1 MAPDSLKQLTDP
13 AVTRLMK
20 RMAGSDDDTA
30 TVAQARAGDADAFR
44 RLVERHS
51 RNVFRLAYRMTRN
64 EHDAEDVVQEAFLK
78 AYRSLDRFEERA
90 HFGSWIYR
98 IAANCAYDSLRARE
112 RRQESADPVVIDDT
126 SNGPASELPS
136 HAPAA
141 DRLVF
146 GGEVRR
152 RVELAMLRMSA
163 LEKSAFALR
172 HFEGMSIEEIG
183 RALDLDASA
192 AKQSAFRAVRK
203 VREALG
209 RDPGL
214 RPTP

>member
-1 MAPDSLKQLTDP
+1 
-13 AVTRLMK
+13 MK
-20 RMAGSDDDTA
+20 RMAGSDDDTE

-51 RNVFRLAYRMTRN
+51 RSVFRLAYRMTRN

-78 AYRSLDRFEERA
+78 AYRNLDRFEERA

-112 RRQESADPVVIDDT
+112 RRQESDPKGTDDA
-126 SNGPASELPS
+126 SNGPATELPS
-136 HAPAA
+136 GAPAA

-163 LEKSAFALR
+163 LEKSAFSLR
-172 HFEGMSIEEIG
+172 HFEGMSIEEIA

-192 AKQSAFRAVRK
+192 AKQSVFRAVRK

>member
-1 MAPDSLKQLTDP
+1 
-13 AVTRLMK
+13 MK
-20 RMAGSDDDTA
+20 RMAGSDDTE
-30 TVAQARAGDADAFR
+30 TVAQARAGDDDAFR

-51 RNVFRLAYRMTRN
+51 RSVFRLAFRMTRN

-112 RRQESADPVVIDDT
+112 RRQESADPMVVNDA
-126 SNGPASELPS
+126 SNGPATELPS
-136 HAPAA
+136 GEPAP

-152 RVELAMLRMSA
+152 RVSLAMLRMSA
-163 LEKSAFALR
+163 LEKSAFTLR

-192 AKQSAFRAVRK
+192 AKQSVFRAVRK

-214 RPTP
+214 RPTT

>member
-1 MAPDSLKQLTDP
+1 ME
-13 AVTRLMK
+13 
-20 RMAGSDDDTA
+20 RMDGRDDDTEA
-30 TVAQARAGDADAFR
+30 VAQARTGDADAFR

-51 RNVFRLAYRMTRN
+51 VHVFRLAYRMTKN

-90 HFGSWIYR
+90 HFGSWLYR
-98 IAANCAYDSLRARE
+98 IAANCAYDSLRARQRRHE
-112 RRQESADPVVIDDT
+112 RPEPAAADGSD
-126 SNGPASELPS
+126 GPAMETASE
-136 HAPAA
+136 APAP

-152 RVELAMLRMSA
+152 RVALAMNRLSA
-163 LEKSAFALR
+163 LERSAFTLR
-172 HFEGMSIEEIG
+172 HFEGMSIDEISH
-183 RALDLDASA
+183 ALAVDGSA
-192 AKQSAFRAVRK
+192 AKQSIFRAVRK

>member
-1 MAPDSLKQLTDP
+1 
-13 AVTRLMK
+13 MK
-20 RMAGSDDDTA
+20 RMAGSDDDTE

-78 AYRSLDRFEERA
+78 AYRGLDRFEERA

-98 IAANCAYDSLRARE
+98 IAANCAYDSLRSRE
-112 RRQESADPVVIDDT
+112 RRQESTDPVAIDDT
-126 SNGPASELPS
+126 SNGPAPELPS
-136 HAPAA
+136 GAPGA

-152 RVELAMLRMSA
+152 RVELAMLRMST
-163 LEKSAFALR
+163 LEKSAFTLR
-172 HFEGMSIEEIG
+172 HFEGMCIEEVSRVLECQPG
-183 RALDLDASA
+183 A
-192 AKQSAFRAVRK
+192 AKHSVFRAVKKLRA
-203 VREALG
+203 ALA
-209 RDPGL
+209 PL
-214 RPTP
+214 RSQES

>member
-1 MAPDSLKQLTDP
+1 
-13 AVTRLMK
+13 MK
-20 RMAGSDDDTA
+20 RMAGSDDDTE
-30 TVAQARAGDADAFR
+30 TVAQARAGDGDAFR

-64 EHDAEDVVQEAFLK
+64 EHDAEDVVQEAFLR
-78 AYRSLDRFEERA
+78 AYRNLDRFEERA

-98 IAANCAYDSLRARE
+98 IATNCAYDNLRSRE
-112 RRQESADPVVIDDT
+112 RRHENADPLAIDDVR
-126 SNGPASELPS
+126 NGPATELSSE
-136 HAPAA
+136 APAP

-152 RVELAMLRMSA
+152 RVALAMRRMSS
-163 LEKSAFALR
+163 LEKSAFTLR
-172 HFEGMSIEEIG
+172 HFEEIG

-192 AKQSAFRAVRK
+192 AKQSVFRAVRK
-203 VREALG
+203 LRDALG

-214 RPTP
+214 RPTT

>member
-1 MAPDSLKQLTDP
+1 
-13 AVTRLMK
+13 MK
-20 RMAGSDDDTA
+20 RMAGSDDDTE

-78 AYRSLDRFEERA
+78 AYRSLDRFEERS

-112 RRQESADPVVIDDT
+112 RRQESADSVAIEDA
-126 SNGPASELPS
+126 SNGPAELPS
-136 HAPAA
+136 GAPAA

-152 RVELAMLRMSA
+152 RLELAMLRMSA
-163 LEKSAFALR
+163 LEKSAFSLR

-192 AKQSAFRAVRK
+192 AKQSVFRAVRK
-203 VREALG
+203 VRQALG

-214 RPTP
+214 RPTT

>member
-1 MAPDSLKQLTDP
+1 
-13 AVTRLMK
+13 MK
-20 RMAGSDDDTA
+20 RMAGSDDDTEA
-30 TVAQARAGDADAFR
+30 VGQARAGDADAFR

-51 RNVFRLAYRMTRN
+51 HNVFRLAYRMTRN

-90 HFGSWIYR
+90 NFGSWIYR

-112 RRQESADPVVIDDT
+112 RRQESADPVAIDDAG
-126 SNGPASELPS
+126 NGPAFELRS
-136 HAPAA
+136 DEPAA

-146 GGEVRR
+146 GTEVRR
-152 RVELAMLRMSA
+152 RVALAMKRMSA
-163 LEKSAFALR
+163 IEKSAFALR

-192 AKQSAFRAVRK
+192 AKQSVFRAVRK
-203 VREALG
+203 VRDALG

-214 RPTP
+214 RPTT

>member
-1 MAPDSLKQLTDP
+1 ME
-13 AVTRLMK
+13 
-20 RMAGSDDDTA
+20 RMAGSDDDTE

-51 RNVFRLAYRMTRN
+51 RDVFRLAYRMTRN
-64 EHDAEDVVQEAFLK
+64 EHDAEDVVQEAFLR
-78 AYRSLDRFEERA
+78 AYRNLDRFEERA
-90 HFGSWIYR
+90 HFGSWVYR

-112 RRQESADPVVIDDT
+112 RRQESAAPVTIDETGD
-126 SNGPASELPS
+126 GPVAEPPS
-136 HAPAA
+136 DEPAP

-152 RVELAMLRMSA
+152 RVALAMRRMSA
-163 LEKSAFALR
+163 LEKSAFTLR

-192 AKQSAFRAVRK
+192 AKQSVFRAVRK
-203 VREALG
+203 LRNALG
-209 RDPGL
+209 RDAGL
-214 RPTP
+214 RPTT

>member
-1 MAPDSLKQLTDP
+1 
-13 AVTRLMK
+13 MK
-20 RMAGSDDDTA
+20 RMAGSDDDTE
-30 TVAQARAGDADAFR
+30 T
-44 RLVERHS
+44 
-51 RNVFRLAYRMTRN
+51 
-64 EHDAEDVVQEAFLK
+64 EA
-78 AYRSLDRFEERA
+78 RA

-112 RRQESADPVVIDDT
+112 RRQESADSVPIDDA
-126 SNGPASELPS
+126 SNGPALEVPS
-136 HAPAA
+136 GAPAA

-183 RALDLDASA
+183 R
-192 AKQSAFRAVRK
+192 
-203 VREALG
+203 
-209 RDPGL
+209 
-214 RPTP
+214 

>member
-1 MAPDSLKQLTDP
+1 
-13 AVTRLMK
+13 MK
-20 RMAGSDDDTA
+20 RMVGSDDDTE

-51 RNVFRLAYRMTRN
+51 RSVFRLAYRMTRN
-64 EHDAEDVVQEAFLK
+64 EHDAEDVVQEAFLR
-78 AYRSLDRFEERA
+78 AYRNLDRFEERA

-112 RRQESADPVVIDDT
+112 RRQESADPVTIDDA
-126 SNGPASELPS
+126 SNGPARELPS
-136 HAPAA
+136 GEPTP

-152 RVELAMLRMSA
+152 RVALAMRRMSA
-163 LEKSAFALR
+163 IEKSAFTLR

-192 AKQSAFRAVRK
+192 AKQSVFRAVRK

-214 RPTP
+214 RQTT

>member
-1 MAPDSLKQLTDP
+1 
-13 AVTRLMK
+13 MK

-30 TVAQARAGDADAFR
+30 TVARARAGDADAFR

-51 RNVFRLAYRMTRN
+51 RDVFRLAFRMTRN
-64 EHDAEDVVQEAFLK
+64 EHDAEDVVQEAFLR
-78 AYRSLDRFEERA
+78 AYRSLERFEERA

-112 RRQESADPVVIDDT
+112 RRQQLAEPVVREDGSD
-126 SNGPASELPS
+126 GPAAEMPS
-136 HAPAA
+136 DDPAP

-146 GGEVRR
+146 GGEVRTR
-152 RVELAMLRMSA
+152 LTQAMKRMSV
-163 LEKSAFALR
+163 LERSAFTLR
-172 HFEGMSIEEIG
+172 HFEGMSIDEIG

-192 AKQSAFRAVRK
+192 AKQSVFRAVKK

-209 RDPGL
+209 RDPSL
-214 RPTP
+214 RPVT

>member
-1 MAPDSLKQLTDP
+1 
-13 AVTRLMK
+13 MK
-20 RMAGSDDDTA
+20 RMAGSDDDA
-30 TVAQARAGDADAFR
+30 ETVAHARAGDADAFR

-64 EHDAEDVVQEAFLK
+64 EHDAEDVVQEAFLR
-78 AYRSLDRFEERA
+78 AYRNLDRFEERS

-98 IAANCAYDSLRARE
+98 IAANCAYDNLRARE
-112 RRQESADPVVIDDT
+112 RRQENADPVAIDDT
-126 SNGPASELPS
+126 SNGPAAQLPS
-136 HAPAA
+136 EAPAP

-146 GGEVRR
+146 GGEIRR
-152 RVELAMLRMSA
+152 RVALAMRRMSA
-163 LEKSAFALR
+163 LEKSAFTLR

-192 AKQSAFRAVRK
+192 AKQSIFRAVRK
-203 VREALG
+203 VRDALG

>member
-1 MAPDSLKQLTDP
+1 ME
-13 AVTRLMK
+13 
-20 RMAGSDDDTA
+20 RMAGSDDDTE

-51 RNVFRLAYRMTRN
+51 RDVFRLAYRMTRN
-64 EHDAEDVVQEAFLK
+64 EHDAEDVVQEAFLR
-78 AYRSLDRFEERA
+78 AYRNLDRFEQRSN
-90 HFGSWIYR
+90 FGSWIYR
-98 IAANCAYDSLRARE
+98 IAANCAYDSLRARD
-112 RRQESADPVVIDDT
+112 RRQENALRETSDDT
-126 SNGPASELPS
+126 SDGPAPELPS
-136 HAPAA
+136 EAPTP

-152 RVELAMLRMSA
+152 RVQLAMRRMSA
-163 LEKSAFALR
+163 LEKSAFTLR

-192 AKQSAFRAVRK
+192 AKQSVFRAVRK

-214 RPTP
+214 RPTT

>member
-1 MAPDSLKQLTDP
+1 
-13 AVTRLMK
+13 MK
-20 RMAGSDDDTA
+20 RMAGSDDDTE

-112 RRQESADPVVIDDT
+112 RRQESADSVPIDDA
-126 SNGPASELPS
+126 SNGPALEVPS
-136 HAPAA
+136 GAPAA

-192 AKQSAFRAVRK
+192 AKQSVFRAVRK

-214 RPTP
+214 RPTT

>member
-1 MAPDSLKQLTDP
+1 
-13 AVTRLMK
+13 MK
-20 RMAGSDDDTA
+20 RMAGSDDDTE

-78 AYRSLDRFEERA
+78 AYRSLDRFEERS

-112 RRQESADPVVIDDT
+112 RRQESADSVTIDDA
-126 SNGPASELPS
+126 SNGPAELPS
-136 HAPAA
+136 GAPAA

-152 RVELAMLRMSA
+152 RLELAMLRMSA
-163 LEKSAFALR
+163 LEKSAFSLR

-192 AKQSAFRAVRK
+192 AKQSVFRAVRK
-203 VREALG
+203 VRQALG

-214 RPTP
+214 RPTT

>member
-1 MAPDSLKQLTDP
+1 ME
-13 AVTRLMK
+13 
-20 RMAGSDDDTA
+20 RMAGSDDDTE
-30 TVAQARAGDADAFR
+30 TVARARAGDADAFR

-51 RNVFRLAYRMTRN
+51 RDVFRLAYRMTRN
-64 EHDAEDVVQEAFLK
+64 EHDAEDVVQEAFLR
-78 AYRSLDRFEERA
+78 AYRNLDRFEQRSN
-90 HFGSWIYR
+90 FGSWIYR
-98 IAANCAYDSLRARE
+98 IAANCAYDSLRARD
-112 RRQESADPVVIDDT
+112 RRQENALRETSDDT
-126 SNGPASELPS
+126 SDGPAPELPS
-136 HAPAA
+136 EAPTP

-152 RVELAMLRMSA
+152 RVQLAMRRMSA
-163 LEKSAFALR
+163 LEKSAFTLR

-192 AKQSAFRAVRK
+192 AKQSVFRAVRK

-214 RPTP
+214 RPTT